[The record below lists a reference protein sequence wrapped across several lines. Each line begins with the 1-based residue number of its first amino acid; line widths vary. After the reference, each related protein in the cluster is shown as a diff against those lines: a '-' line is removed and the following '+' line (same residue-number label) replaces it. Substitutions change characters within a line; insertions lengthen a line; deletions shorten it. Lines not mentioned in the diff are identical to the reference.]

1 MKKSGY
7 EIAPRLIICYN
18 NPNFTN
24 NFRRMKKIFFKL
36 LLPPVFLLAG
46 FFVFTSAASAT
57 DIIIDHDTVWGKG
70 DVIVVNAN
78 KYLGELGVRIA
89 SKATLTINAGAIIK
103 LSRDSLISVEGNL
116 IIHGAPDDPVIITSI
131 KDDSVGGDTNKDGNA
146 TLSARG
152 DWGKIK
158 IKKTGN
164 AIIDYA
170 IIQYGGADENGWF
183 FSPSII
189 DIDDQYNSNLP
200 SNLWPKTIISNSLI
214 TESAG
219 YGIYDRGWR
228 TVITKNKIVKNNS
241 YGIRTYAT
249 FRNEITYNDINLNGF
264 NGPISYWGGG
274 IFMERNGIQPNI
286 SYNNFHNNTTGFKNN
301 SGVNVSAINNW
312 WGSDQGPI
320 VCSSFCIK
328 AGERD
333 SVIGLVTYQPFL
345 TEEWLPAP
353 TGPDPVILI
362 PGILGSWYDIF
373 SGKLELDPIFNTYDN
388 LWEAFKAAGY
398 KEGETL
404 FAFPYQWR
412 NSNASSSIELKN
424 KIDEVKDIC
433 KCGKVDIVAHS
444 MGGLVARQYVENG
457 NYENDI
463 DQLIFLA
470 TPQRGASKAYLMW
483 DGGEVG
489 FKPLDEFRERIFKLE
504 AEFSGY
510 GSVYLYISKL
520 PMKSVQELL
529 PTYDYLRDK
538 STMALRVYP
547 NNYPRNLFLEDL
559 NNPIKLS
566 KLNGLKITNIIADAG
581 ASSTI
586 NNFRVVENK
595 GIDGEWEHGYP
606 EHYAMPF
613 TDHGLEYGLGDETVP
628 DRSNKD
634 FNGWPNIIINTNHD
648 NIATDAQKVVIK
660 ELTGTEPAN
669 EIRNNIFKKFLMIRI
684 FSPADF
690 RITAPDGRLLGK
702 DFATNQ
708 PINQI
713 QGAFYSGFDNG
724 IEFAVIPDPIEG
736 DYKVDLMGTGNGEY
750 KLSASYI
757 DDNNSLDKEFI
768 GNIEP
773 NQPRTLD
780 FVLAPNTNEPISDLI
795 TIDGIIKEIEA
806 MYAKGWINN
815 MGAKMSLINGLKL
828 IDLKSGKSNSAVIEK
843 LKMVLNKLEQIRK
856 QGKVNQEGFQILKD
870 DINNLKINL

>member
-1 MKKSGY
+1 MST
-7 EIAPRLIICYN
+7 LISSCYN

-24 NFRRMKKIFFKL
+24 NFRRMKKLFFKL
-36 LLPPVFLLAG
+36 LLPPIFLLAG
-46 FFVFTSAASAT
+46 FFVFTNQAAAFDST
-57 DIIIDHDTVWGKG
+57 LPVECNYVYNPLDNLTENEIFWYD
-70 DVIVVNAN
+70 
-78 KYLGELGVRIA
+78 GEHFRFSFTSTKTFCTGWKWQYYSPNSI
-89 SKATLTINAGAIIK
+89 
-103 LSRDSLISVEGNL
+103 NL
-116 IIHGAPDDPVIITSI
+116 ILYPLSI
-131 KDDSVGGDTNKDGNA
+131 EGQTR
-146 TLSARG
+146 T
-152 DWGKIK
+152 
-158 IKKTGN
+158 
-164 AIIDYA
+164 
-170 IIQYGGADENGWF
+170 DEPT
-183 FSPSII
+183 FSFI
-189 DIDDQYNSNLP
+189 
-200 SNLWPKTIISNSLI
+200 
-214 TESAG
+214 
-219 YGIYDRGWR
+219 
-228 TVITKNKIVKNNS
+228 
-241 YGIRTYAT
+241 
-249 FRNEITYNDINLNGF
+249 NDINDLNGMAPGESRFFKWERGKSYDTYLSSDFVSSRGYFYTKNFFDYLISIGWTAEDFSQNVKIFTF
-264 NGPISYWGGG
+264 NFDNRFYKRRNLKEFTIDFSY
-274 IFMERNGIQPNI
+274 
-286 SYNNFHNNTTGFKNN
+286 
-301 SGVNVSAINNW
+301 
-312 WGSDQGPI
+312 
-320 VCSSFCIK
+320 
-328 AGERD
+328 
-333 SVIGLVTYQPFL
+333 
-345 TEEWLPAP
+345 LPAVKRI
-353 TGPDPVILI
+353 DPVILI
-362 PGILGSWYDIF
+362 PGMLGSWYNIF
-373 SGKLELDPIFNTYDN
+373 SNRWELDPIFHTYDN

-412 NSNASSSIELKN
+412 NSNASSSVELKN

-433 KCGKVDIVAHS
+433 QCGKVDIVAHS
-444 MGGLVARQYVENG
+444 MGGLVARSYAEG
-457 NYENDI
+457 NDYGNDI

-483 DGGEVG
+483 EGGETG
-489 FKPLDEFRERIFKLE
+489 PDYKDQILKRLFSLE

-547 NNYPRNLFLEDL
+547 NNYPRNIFLEDL
-559 NNPIKLS
+559 NNPVKLS
-566 KLNGLKITNIIADAG
+566 KLNGFKITNIIADAG

-634 FNGWPNIIINTNHD
+634 FNGWPNIIINANHD
-648 NIATDAQKVVIK
+648 NVATDAQKIVIK
-660 ELTGTEPAN
+660 ELTGTEPVN
-669 EIRNNIFKKFLMIRI
+669 EIKNNIFKKFLMIRI

-690 RITAPDGRLLGK
+690 RITAPDGKLLGK

-708 PINQI
+708 PVNQI
-713 QGAFYSGFDNG
+713 AGAFYSGFDNG

-750 KLSASYI
+750 KLSTSYI
-757 DDNNSLDKEFI
+757 DDNNSLDKEFT

-773 NQPRTLD
+773 NQQRTLD
-780 FVLAPNTNEPISDLI
+780 FVLAPNTNKPISDLI
-795 TIDGIIKEIEA
+795 TIDGIIKEIEI

-856 QGKVNQEGFQILKD
+856 QGKINQEGFQILKD